1 MLNNSCPTL
10 RVSKDDLFSI
20 ERFEQINRANFSTT
34 GREYQLKGKYH
45 FMADLFYIAALL
57 MWNQHQLYLFPQIQT
72 SRTGVLHCCRVILPP
87 MVSVLRHWLSL
98 YLNHL
103 LYPIDECEDSRINSK
118 VVWLSASD
126 APADDPDNFDA
137 TAMVCLTDERSTG
150 VTLNQCVK
158 ILQVYHHI
166 TSVFLRR
173 LHLYKIYFF
182 CRVQIL
188 TLIKSTP
195 MPVRFTK

>member
-1 MLNNSCPTL
+1 
-10 RVSKDDLFSI
+10 
-20 ERFEQINRANFSTT
+20 
-34 GREYQLKGKYH
+34 
-45 FMADLFYIAALL
+45 
-57 MWNQHQLYLFPQIQT
+57 
-72 SRTGVLHCCRVILPP
+72 

-98 YLNHL
+98 YLYHL

-158 ILQVYHHI
+158 ILQV
-166 TSVFLRR
+166 FLVNTFISW
-173 LHLYKIYFF
+173 LVWFDISSNSSHLQYASLEVLDEQAY
-182 CRVQIL
+182 
-188 TLIKSTP
+188 
-195 MPVRFTK
+195 